1 MSKNNQKKIITDS
14 KCFGKKGLLEY
25 YGFDFSDTSFNLLMQ
40 IRIHKVLLV
49 CSNYDAFM
57 LEEDGRIDER
67 IFIEYVSLNLRYP
80 PVFIQ
85 VDSAEKAFWRL
96 KEENIDLVIIMWGK
110 GDIDTFELGR
120 QIKRDHENIPIVVLT
135 YFSRE
140 VSMRINKEDLSA
152 IDYVFCW
159 LGNANLLL
167 AIIKLIEDKMNAE
180 HDIVKIGVQAIILV
194 ENSIRFVSSYLP
206 NLYTIIL
213 NQSKEFQQEALNE
226 HQVMMRMRG
235 RPKILLATTFEE
247 AIELYDKYKYN
258 VLGII
263 SDISFNRKG
272 FRDVEAGIRLCKLV
286 KQDNVNMPF
295 VLQSSNNKYKKIAKE
310 MDVDFL
316 YKDSKNLSIELR
328 NFIIQNLAFGP
339 FIFRNPDTKKEIAR
353 AANLQ
358 DFQQVLLSIPDN
370 SLEYH
375 TSRDH
380 FSKWLNA
387 RALFPIAQMFK
398 YLSKDDFSSLD
409 EIRKFLDMTI
419 SCFRFGKGR
428 GVIAKFERTTYDEY
442 SVFSRI
448 GEGSIGGKARGLA
461 FVNSLI
467 KEKKLFNKYKNV
479 VISIPRTVVLCTDV
493 FDEFMENNDL
503 YKIGLSDLSDD
514 EILQYFTK
522 AELPRWIYQDMKV
535 FLEISK
541 NIPIAVRSSS
551 KLEDSHYQPFAGIY
565 STYMIPPHHDS
576 KVMVAKLA
584 DAIKQVYASV
594 YFKSS
599 KAYMS
604 ATANVI
610 DEEKMG
616 IILQEVCGNQ
626 YNNRFYPTISGVAR
640 SLNFY
645 PVGSEKPEDGIAN
658 VAMGLGKLIVDGGA
672 TLRFSPK
679 YPHKILQLSTPELTL
694 RESQKQFLALDL
706 NMDSFVPSIDD
717 GINILSLPVR
727 EAKNDNTLNWVA
739 STFDFENNI
748 LRNGYSGSGKPVITF
763 SNILEHNAFPL
774 AEILKDLLE
783 IGQSQMNNP
792 IEIEFAVNMDT
803 SEGSPKEFNF
813 LQIRPIVNNEQ
824 FNSIILDDV
833 KSEDTIIISDSALGN
848 GVLKGIRDLVYVK
861 PDAFNASFNEKI
873 ADDIEKLNTKF
884 AGEGKNYIL
893 TGPGRWGST
902 DHWLGIPTKWAQI
915 SQARIIVESGLE
927 NYRIDPSQGTHF
939 FQNLTSFR
947 VGYFTINPFM
957 NDGFYD
963 TKFLDSMEAVYEND
977 FIRHI
982 KFSDPLLV
990 VIDGKNRKGVIYKPG
1005 KGNRNKDT

>member
-1 MSKNNQKKIITDS
+1 MSKNNRKKIITDR

-40 IRIHKVLLV
+40 TRIHKVLLV

-85 VDSAEKAFWRL
+85 VDSAEKAFQRL
-96 KEENIDLVIIMWGK
+96 KEENIDLVIAMLGK

-120 QIKRDHENIPIVVLT
+120 QIKRVYENIPIVVLT

-140 VSMRINKEDLSA
+140 VSVRINKEDLSA

-213 NQSKEFQQEALNE
+213 NQSKEFQKEALNE

-247 AIELYDKYKYN
+247 AVELYEKYKYN

-272 FRDVEAGIRLCKLV
+272 RRDAKAGIRLCKLV

-295 VLQSSNNKYKKIAKE
+295 VLQSSNSKYEKIAKE
-310 MDVDFL
+310 MNVDFL
-316 YKDSKNLSIELR
+316 YKDSKNLLIELR

-339 FIFRNPDTKKEIAR
+339 FIFRDPDTKKEIAR

-398 YLSKDDFSSLD
+398 YLSKDDFSSLN

-419 SCFRFGKGR
+419 SSFRFGKGR

-467 KEKKLFNKYKNV
+467 KEKKLFNKYKDV
-479 VISIPRTVVLCTDV
+479 VINIPRTVVLCTDV

-503 YKIGLSDLSDD
+503 YKIGLSDLADD

-522 AELPRWIYQDMKV
+522 AELPRWIYQDIKV
-535 FLEISK
+535 FLKISK
-541 NIPIAVRSSS
+541 NIPIAVRSSG

-599 KAYMS
+599 KAYMA

-658 VAMGLGKLIVDGGA
+658 VAMGLGKLVVEGGA

-679 YPHKILQLSTPELTL
+679 YPRKIFQLSTPELAL

-706 NMDSFVPSIDD
+706 NMDSFVPSVDD

-727 EAKNDNTLNWVA
+727 EAKNDNTLKWVA

-763 SNILEHNAFPL
+763 SSILEHNSFPL
-774 AEILKDLLE
+774 AEIIKDLLE

-813 LQIRPIVNNEQ
+813 LQIRPIVNDEQ
-824 FNSIILDDV
+824 FDSIVLDDI

-861 PDAFNASFNEKI
+861 PGAFDASFNEKI

-963 TKFLDSMEAVYEND
+963 TKFLDSMEAVYEDD

-990 VIDGKNRKGVIYKPG
+990 IIDGKNRKGVIYKPG